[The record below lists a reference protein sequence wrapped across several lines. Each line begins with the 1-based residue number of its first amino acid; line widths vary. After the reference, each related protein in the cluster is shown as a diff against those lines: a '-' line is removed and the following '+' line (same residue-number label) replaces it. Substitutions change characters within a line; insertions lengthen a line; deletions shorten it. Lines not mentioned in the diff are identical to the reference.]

1 MQAVSRRCRFVH
13 ADITLDGGDQ
23 LLKRFILLEAS
34 DRIRA
39 RKRAAAFDLAN
50 KIKKSAF
57 SSRLLP
63 TNRPGNAADS
73 PLQ

>member
-50 KIKKSAF
+50 KIKKKRVFIASA
-57 SSRLLP
+57 SDEQ
-63 TNRPGNAADS
+63 TW
-73 PLQ
+73 